1 MTGDAE
7 RDGAHAG
14 DSSSCGALKQ
24 QTRMLGDAERD
35 GDSSATGLAARS
47 RLGDRVRAAKSAV
60 GGLSI
65 VISRRRA
72 ARELEA

>member
-1 MTGDAE
+1 VRPAAVLG
-7 RDGAHAG
+7 RAG
-14 DSSSCGALKQ
+14 FVGLRLAVRGPRLSEISVCLC
-24 QTRMLGDAERD
+24 LCLC
-35 GDSSATGLAARS
+35 ATGLAARS